1 MEWKNLR
8 YCPGNCMEGINK
20 TVEDPQ
26 NQNGQMSEIPL

>member
-1 MEWKNLR
+1 
-8 YCPGNCMEGINK
+8 MEGINK